1 MDLALTESQLM
12 IRKAAR
18 EFFAAECSSSVVR
31 AMERDDRGYPPH
43 LWRQMAEMG
52 WLGVTVPSAYGGQ
65 EASFT
70 DLLILLQEMGRAAVP
85 SPFFS
90 TVVLGGPLILRAGS
104 EAQKATL
111 LPKLCQGDL
120 LLSLALSE
128 PGVDQELDWLT
139 TTATREQGA
148 YRLTG
153 VKLFVPDA
161 HVADALLTVATTGEG
176 NRGLLLLLVT
186 PTSAGVS
193 VLPLET
199 SLPDRQFEV
208 RLESVRL
215 PEESVLGTPG
225 EGRSALEEL
234 LAHAAV
240 ARCAEMV
247 GAAQKLLEMTV
258 AHAKTRHQF
267 GSPLGKFQAIQHHV
281 ANLATAVE
289 TSELLTYRAG
299 WMIDRGLPFARAS
312 AEVKAWANEALT
324 RAAALAHQVHG
335 GLGFTADYD
344 LHLYSGR
351 INSWAHSL
359 GSTRWAH
366 ERIARAMGM

>member
-1 MDLALTESQLM
+1 MSLALGESQAM

-18 EFFAAECSSSVVR
+18 EFFAAECPPSVVR
-31 AMERDDRGYPPH
+31 AMERDERGYPPH

-52 WLGVTVPSAYGGQ
+52 WLGITLPGEYGGQ

-70 DLLILLQEMGRAAVP
+70 DLLILLQEMGRAVVP
-85 SPFFS
+85 GPFFS
-90 TVVLGGPLILRAGS
+90 TVVLAGHLILRAGS

-111 LPKLCQGDL
+111 LPKLCRGDL
-120 LLSLALSE
+120 LLSLALGE
-128 PGVDQELDWLT
+128 PGVDEELDWLT
-139 TTATREQGA
+139 TTATPERNA

-161 HVADALLTVATTGEG
+161 HVADALMTVATTGEG
-176 NRGLLLLLVT
+176 SRGLMVLLVT
-186 PTSAGVS
+186 ATSSGVT

-199 SLPDRQFEV
+199 SALDRQFEV
-208 RLESVRL
+208 RFENVRV
-215 PEESVLGTPG
+215 PEESVVGTPG
-225 EGRSALEEL
+225 ETWPALEEM
-234 LAHAAV
+234 LARAAV

-258 AHAKTRHQF
+258 AHAKTRVQF
-267 GSPLGKFQAIQHHV
+267 GRPIGSFQAIQHHV

-289 TSELLTYRAG
+289 TSELLLYRAG
-299 WMIDRGLPFARAS
+299 WMIDRGLPFERAA
-312 AEVKAWANEALT
+312 AEAKAWANESLT

-344 LHLYSGR
+344 LHLYSRR
-351 INSWAHSL
+351 IKSWAHTH

-366 ERIARAMGM
+366 ERISRAMGI

>member
-1 MDLALTESQLM
+1 
-12 IRKAAR
+12 
-18 EFFAAECSSSVVR
+18 
-31 AMERDDRGYPPH
+31 MERDDRGYPPH

-52 WLGVTVPSAYGGQ
+52 WLGVTVPNAYGGQ

-70 DLLILLQEMGRAAVP
+70 DLLVLLQEMGRAAVP

-90 TVVLGGPLILRAGS
+90 TVVLGGPLILRTGS
-104 EAQKATL
+104 EAQKAAL
-111 LPKLCQGDL
+111 LPKLCRGDL
-120 LLSLALSE
+120 LLSLALGE
-128 PGVDQELDWLT
+128 PGADEELDWLT
-139 TTATREQGA
+139 TTAAREPGA

-161 HVADALLTVATTGEG
+161 HAADALMIVATTGEG
-176 NRGLLLLLVT
+176 RRGVLVLLVT
-186 PTSAGVS
+186 PAGAGVT

-199 SLPDRQFEV
+199 SLLDRQFEV
-208 RLESVRL
+208 RLENVRVSD
-215 PEESVLGTPG
+215 ENVLGTPG
-225 EGRSALEEL
+225 AVRSALEEL
-234 LAHAAV
+234 LARAAV

-247 GAAQKLLEMTV
+247 GAAERLLEMTV

-267 GSPLGKFQAIQHHV
+267 GSPIGSFQAIQHHV
-281 ANLATAVE
+281 ANMATAVE

-299 WMIDRGLPFARAS
+299 WMIDRGLPFARAA
-312 AEVKAWANEALT
+312 AEVKAWANEALA

-344 LHLYSGR
+344 LHLYSRR
-351 INSWAHSL
+351 IKSWAHAS

-366 ERIARAMGM
+366 ERLAGAMGI